1 MDKYVNTKLLAHLD
15 LLSNALALQNDGG
28 WRGRSAPFEKH
39 GQRSDHTSFLTVDR
53 LFFVHRACITK

>member
-28 WRGRSAPFEKH
+28 VGGGAAPLLKSMDKD
-39 GQRSDHTSFLTVDR
+39 QSTLAS
-53 LFFVHRACITK
+53 